1 MKVFDMNGESTK
13 RKELISSEEIID
25 KIPTPEEVF
34 KMPINLRNKILFL
47 WGSAVIALGV
57 SIGSGE
63 FLLGPSMAI
72 KIGMGLAW
80 LVWIG
85 SLLQTIYI
93 YSWGKFSVALGETPI
108 AIMYRVGAWA
118 GILGSILVFA
128 SFIWGGW
135 AYSSAAALAGGV
147 LGRPP
152 GPQDRIF
159 VAILGYLLLLLALF
173 IMSLGRRVARTLEI
187 FNWFDL
193 GVIFMSFVILAI
205 ILVPIDVWSEV
216 GRYMVSI
223 GNIPEGVDPV
233 LLGGWWGY
241 IGYATGINYILVNY
255 FKDKGYG
262 MGSITG
268 FIPAIIGGKA
278 VPFSPRGKLFKLTK
292 DNIKTYRRWLN
303 LMLEELF
310 IVFFLGAIA
319 GMILPMTLAYAL
331 AYGWKVEALWGV
343 PIWLAYALKRLYG
356 DAGWVWGV
364 LVAIFVLIKTQMGV
378 ADAMVRAFIDSFW
391 RSEGV
396 RRFFGNDVRKAY
408 YLLLIIIFLWASVA
422 FWVSAPVALILIAA
436 NAANIGAVIAG
447 PLLIYIN
454 YKMPKELRL
463 HWGLII
469 LNIIFIVMCGVFLAY
484 SIGRT
489 LGLV

>member
-1 MKVFDMNGESTK
+1 
-13 RKELISSEEIID
+13 
-25 KIPTPEEVF
+25 
-34 KMPINLRNKILFL
+34 
-47 WGSAVIALGV
+47 
-57 SIGSGE
+57 
-63 FLLGPSMAI
+63 
-72 KIGMGLAW
+72 
-80 LVWIG
+80 
-85 SLLQTIYI
+85 
-93 YSWGKFSVALGETPI
+93 
-108 AIMYRVGAWA
+108 
-118 GILGSILVFA
+118 
-128 SFIWGGW
+128 
-135 AYSSAAALAGGV
+135 
-147 LGRPP
+147 
-152 GPQDRIF
+152 
-159 VAILGYLLLLLALF
+159 
-173 IMSLGRRVARTLEI
+173 
-187 FNWFDL
+187 
-193 GVIFMSFVILAI
+193 MSFVILAI

-216 GRYMVSI
+216 GRYMVRI